1 MKIGII
7 GAGIAGL
14 TAAYDLAGAGHEVLV
29 WEAADQP
36 GGLAS
41 GFRDEG
47 WEWSMDRFYH
57 HVFATDAAII
67 ALSREIGAELF
78 FRQPETVIWHRGTM
92 EAFDSPLAVLRFSHL
107 NLPDKLR
114 TGAVIA
120 YLRLLRNWQPL
131 EGIRAEE
138 WLRRWMGER
147 AYRVLWQPQFQ
158 AKFGAEYA
166 QVNMAWF
173 WARIS
178 KRTKS
183 LGYFVGGFQAFAD
196 RLAQAVGERG
206 GRVLLGRPVRHVRP
220 LANGCFAVEA
230 GEASAEVERAIVTVG
245 PRAALAVLPDL
256 PEPYAGQ
263 LRALR
268 SYGAMTVVL
277 ALHRPLT
284 PKHYWISLSK
294 EAFPFMAAVEH
305 TNYIEPSHYG
315 GDHLVYLGE
324 YLLESDPR
332 FRMSK
337 EELLALYLPALCH
350 INPRFDPSWV
360 RKSWL
365 FRESEAQPFTPV
377 HHSRALPSLR
387 TPVRGL
393 YVAGMSQ
400 VYPWDRGTNYAVEMG
415 REVAGMVAAD
425 DSPAFAHSGHN
436 S

>member
-1 MKIGII
+1 
-7 GAGIAGL
+7 
-14 TAAYDLAGAGHEVLV
+14 
-29 WEAADQP
+29 
-36 GGLAS
+36 
-41 GFRDEG
+41 
-47 WEWSMDRFYH
+47 
-57 HVFATDAAII
+57 
-67 ALSREIGAELF
+67 
-78 FRQPETVIWHRGTM
+78 M

-147 AYRVLWQPQFQ
+147 PYRVLWQPQFQ
-158 AKFGAEYA
+158 AKFGEEYA

-178 KRTKS
+178 KRTKA
-183 LGYFVGGFQAFAD
+183 LGYYAGGFQAFAD
-196 RLAQAVGERG
+196 RMAQVAAERG
-206 GRVLLGRPVRHVRP
+206 GRVLLGRTVQRVRP
-220 LANGCFAVEA
+220 LANGHFVVEA
-230 GEASAEVERAIVTVG
+230 GEATEEVERAIVTVG
-245 PRAALAVLPDL
+245 PRAALAMLPDL
-256 PEPYAGQ
+256 PAAYAEQ
-263 LRALR
+263 LRSLR

-277 ALHRPLT
+277 ALDRPLT

-315 GDHLVYLGE
+315 GNHLVYLGE
-324 YLLESDPR
+324 YLLESDPH
-332 FRMSK
+332 FQMSK
-337 EELLALYLPALCH
+337 EELLALYLPALRR

-377 HHSRALPSLR
+377 HHSRALPPLR

-415 REVAGMVAAD
+415 REVARIVAAD
-425 DSPAFAHSGHN
+425 DSPAFAHSGDN